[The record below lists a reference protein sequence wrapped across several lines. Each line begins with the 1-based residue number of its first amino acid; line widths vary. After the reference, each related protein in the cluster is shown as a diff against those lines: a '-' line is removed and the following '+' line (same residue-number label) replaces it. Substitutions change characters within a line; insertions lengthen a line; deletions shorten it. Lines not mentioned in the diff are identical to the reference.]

1 MATIRILCGFLSL
14 CACSIYTLPELDS
27 AGSTAASETG
37 ATSEGSPTTGA
48 DTGPADGSCDFAG
61 EVQPIFSEAC
71 GACHGAQTQAGLSL
85 ADGAAYAALVGVAST
100 QVPGSARVEPG
111 DPAASYLLQ
120 KLGPGPAV
128 GGQMPLGGS
137 LAADRI
143 AIISAWIAAGA
154 PETASFPCA
163 AGEPTA
169 EVGAVE
175 IEASEP
181 VLVPVGEIVQL
192 DVIVTDLEGEPLPAA
207 AVTWTSSGELTLF
220 ADGTGALLG
229 VSPGTVQ
236 LTASAGGVDSSPV
249 SVEVVAHVP
258 PPASFAA
265 VRAVTTARCA
275 VAGCH
280 VDGVEPGDLRFDRDD
295 ERLWEELLEVSTQVE
310 SLRRVLPG
318 APAESYLVHKL
329 VQRSPAVGGQMPI
342 GAAPIDAASAQV
354 IVRWILAD
362 APAN

>member
-295 ERLWEELLEVSTQVE
+295 QRLWEELLEDSTQVE
-310 SLRRVLPG
+310 SLRRVRPG
-318 APAESYLVHKL
+318 APSESYLVRKL
-329 VQRSPAVGGQMPI
+329 VQRSPVVGVQMPI
-342 GAAPIDAASAQV
+342 GGAPIDAVSAQV
-354 IVRWILAD
+354 IVRWIVAG
-362 APAN
+362 APAD